1 LEINKYSPPKHLIG
15 EITEMRY
22 RYLSY
27 AFKSEIPVYGG
38 RAFIHA
44 DSVKSLA
51 NGDSANTFLFSI
63 ENHWGTHIDGPNHF
77 YENGLK
83 IINYPPEFWFF
94 ESPQVIQINLRSSE
108 LLNLDGWTKDMDAKS
123 DLLLFQSG
131 WNKLRE
137 EKVYV
142 EENPG
147 INPDVALYL
156 RKHFPNIKTIGI
168 DWISISPYKNKIMG
182 REAHRAFLDP
192 EGENDP
198 ILIIEDMD
206 LSYRLDKL
214 KKVMAFPILMETI
227 DSAPCTVIG
236 EFND

>member
-1 LEINKYSPPKHLIG
+1 LK
-15 EITEMRY
+15 Y

-27 AFKSEIPVYGG
+27 ELKSEIPIYGG
-38 RAFIHA
+38 RASIHTSA
-44 DSVKSLA
+44 VKSLA
-51 NGDSANTFLFSI
+51 NGDSSNTFRFSI

-77 YENGLK
+77 FKNGSK
-83 IINYPPEFWFF
+83 IIDYPPEYWFF
-94 ESPQVIQINLRSSE
+94 EFPQVIQANLRSSE
-108 LLNLDGWTKDMDAKS
+108 LLNIEGWIQNVDTKS

-131 WNKLRE
+131 WNRLRE
-137 EKVYV
+137 NKVYV

-147 INPDVALYL
+147 IDPNVAIYL
-156 RKHFPNIKTIGI
+156 RKHYPKIKAIGI
-168 DWISISPYKNKIMG
+168 DWVSISPYKNKLSG

-192 EGENDP
+192 EGKNHP

-206 LSYRLDKL
+206 LSYDLEKL
-214 KKVMAFPILMETI
+214 KKVMVFPIRMELI